1 MKAALLVLL
10 AIALSFLSAQIS
22 TSMTSIPLT
31 PDPDMLHGTLAN
43 GMKYYIVQNSVPA
56 NRLELRLHID
66 AGSIVEDED
75 QLGLAHFTE
84 HMAFNGTKRFTK
96 QAARDYLASI
106 GVGQLH
112 GYTGSTN
119 FDYTKYQLRI
129 PTDDNEQLEMGFM
142 ILADIAHQISFDP
155 EELELERGVVLE
167 ELRFRTGWS
176 LRLMDQYVE
185 HSYRGSRYPER
196 FPAGK
201 ADVISSFDRDTIVRF
216 YSDWYRPD
224 LQSII
229 IVGDL
234 PKAEALALVEK
245 HFGVIPARNNPRPRE
260 SYSIPAFAANRAMVF
275 TDPDLHFS
283 SIGLNWVYENTP
295 LRTADD
301 YQNYLLRELI
311 STMFDQRIRELVATQ
326 NPPFSSAAFASEYGY
341 GECLESD
348 LAAWGVSEGKS
359 VEAFTVLIREW
370 ERVLQHGFTLSELER
385 AKVSQLRMLEAER
398 DKHGSVPSAEVAEQ
412 LFDCVRFGKIMMNP
426 EQQLTLAR
434 SILGEVEP
442 AAVNSLARQMTQDK
456 KHLLWYY
463 GPQKEEAIPPT
474 EDQMLG
480 IQAKVLREK
489 IEPYVDTEIPETLLS
504 EMPKAGSIVK
514 ESVRKDSGIKEWIL
528 SNGVR
533 VYSKQTDFKKD
544 EILFAAKSPGGYSEY
559 PLAQSF
565 DARFLGDYLYLT
577 GAGELDRASL
587 VKALTGKIAEIGFDV
602 DNSSHQINGSTTPK
616 DLETLF
622 QLIYLFGT
630 QARFDEQSFGVYTA
644 TIGPS
649 MEFISNE
656 ANLVFADSLASIR
669 WQRHPMLRNKNINH
683 FNSLEPSSL
692 QQIHRDLFGNYADFT
707 FLFVGSFDEDAL
719 KEYCKTYLANLPVG
733 KKKGKLEAKA
743 IAPFNGKETV
753 SFKKGSTARAQ
764 VTHITSGYCEKDTDS
779 GFARLALNML
789 LTRKL
794 LENIRERMSGVYL
807 IYSQFEEIEHSGNG
821 RPAYSLAINMHC
833 DPLRE
838 EELSAAIM
846 ATLDSLRAGYYDE
859 SYVQEIK
866 AQLSKVYEDAFG
878 TNEYF
883 CKVISKNLYSP
894 REIDCY
900 LQNPGRIEKLDKKI
914 ITDAAKRHLSFDKS
928 HRKLVM
934 LPEDPISLE

>member
-1 MKAALLVLL
+1 
-10 AIALSFLSAQIS
+10 
-22 TSMTSIPLT
+22 
-31 PDPDMLHGTLAN
+31 
-43 GMKYYIVQNSVPA
+43 
-56 NRLELRLHID
+56 
-66 AGSIVEDED
+66 
-75 QLGLAHFTE
+75 
-84 HMAFNGTKRFTK
+84 
-96 QAARDYLASI
+96 
-106 GVGQLH
+106 
-112 GYTGSTN
+112 
-119 FDYTKYQLRI
+119 
-129 PTDDNEQLEMGFM
+129 
-142 ILADIAHQISFDP
+142 
-155 EELELERGVVLE
+155 
-167 ELRFRTGWS
+167 
-176 LRLMDQYVE
+176 
-185 HSYRGSRYPER
+185 
-196 FPAGK
+196 
-201 ADVISSFDRDTIVRF
+201 
-216 YSDWYRPD
+216 
-224 LQSII
+224 
-229 IVGDL
+229 
-234 PKAEALALVEK
+234 
-245 HFGVIPARNNPRPRE
+245 
-260 SYSIPAFAANRAMVF
+260 
-275 TDPDLHFS
+275 
-283 SIGLNWVYENTP
+283 
-295 LRTADD
+295 
-301 YQNYLLRELI
+301 
-311 STMFDQRIRELVATQ
+311 
-326 NPPFSSAAFASEYGY
+326 
-341 GECLESD
+341 
-348 LAAWGVSEGKS
+348 
-359 VEAFTVLIREW
+359 
-370 ERVLQHGFTLSELER
+370 
-385 AKVSQLRMLEAER
+385 
-398 DKHGSVPSAEVAEQ
+398 
-412 LFDCVRFGKIMMNP
+412 
-426 EQQLTLAR
+426 
-434 SILGEVEP
+434 
-442 AAVNSLARQMTQDK
+442 
-456 KHLLWYY
+456 
-463 GPQKEEAIPPT
+463 
-474 EDQMLG
+474 
-480 IQAKVLREK
+480 REK

-577 GAGELDRASL
+577 GAGEHDRASL
-587 VKALTGKIAEIGFDV
+587 VKALTGKIAEIGFNV
-602 DNSSHQINGSTTPK
+602 DSSSHQINGSTTPK

-743 IAPFNGKETV
+743 IAPFSGKETV
-753 SFKKGSTARAQ
+753 SFKKGSTASAQ
-764 VTHITSGYCEKDTDS
+764 VTHITSGYCEMDTDS
-779 GFARLALNML
+779 AFARLALNML

-794 LENIRERMSGVYL
+794 LENIRERMSGVYV
-807 IYSQFEEIEHSGNG
+807 IYSQYEEIEHSGNG